1 MNEARSTLHAA
12 WLAAI
17 GEQGWRKAS
26 VEDVAAA
33 TGMTADAARRLGG
46 DRIDML
52 VALQDRVAAEAAAGA
67 AEAGGSV
74 RDRLFD
80 GLMRG
85 FDALQANRAAVLA
98 IWRSRDPGVALLL
111 GGRGGL
117 HVRALAQAAGVE
129 VSGARG
135 RLRIAALGALCL
147 QAFRGWAA
155 DESADMSAT
164 MAELDRLLERAEK
177 AELEG
182 VTPDLIGL
190 PGLTSLLSRL
200 PFGRRRGNGDP
211 VPPPSPDPQAG

>member
-33 TGMTADAARRLGG
+33 AGMTADAARRLGG
-46 DRIDML
+46 DRIDVL

-85 FDALQANRAAVLA
+85 FDALQTNRAAVLA

-111 GGRGGL
+111 GSRAGL
-117 HVRALAQAAGVE
+117 HVRALAQAAGVD

-155 DESADMSAT
+155 DESVDMSAT
-164 MAELDRLLERAEK
+164 MAELDRLLERAEN

-190 PGLTSLLSRL
+190 PGLTSVLSRF

>member
-1 MNEARSTLHAA
+1 MSGVRSDLHAA

-17 GEQGWRKAS
+17 GEVGWRKAS
-26 VEDVAAA
+26 VDEVAAA
-33 TGMTADAARRLGG
+33 TGMTAEAAKRLGG
-46 DRIDML
+46 DRIDVL
-52 VALQDRVAAEAAAGA
+52 VALQDRVAAEAASGA

-111 GGRGGL
+111 GSRAGL
-117 HVRALAQAAGVE
+117 HVRALAQAAGVD
-129 VSGARG
+129 VSGVRG
-135 RLRIAALGALCL
+135 RLRVAALGALCL

-164 MAELDRLLERAEK
+164 MAELDRLLDRAEK
-177 AELEG
+177 AELDG
-182 VTPDLIGL
+182 VSPDLVGL
-190 PGLTSLLSRL
+190 PGLTSLLNRF
-200 PFGRRRGNGDP
+200 PFGHRRGNGDP
-211 VPPPSPDPQAG
+211 VPPPSPDPLGG